1 MMSEKKDVLAK
12 LERLKKM
19 REEVEARRLKYEAEL
34 QEARKDTESFIPK
47 LKEDLADIDAKITA
61 LQQER
66 SGILEQLKEF
76 GEKVGGKGLG
86 KAREGGKRSQFK
98 DMIRAVGVGAVITN
112 DDITETLGSSSGFVG
127 MIVSEN
133 IKEGL
138 IQRVEAG
145 KYKVVAL
152 P

>member
-1 MMSEKKDVLAK
+1 MAEKSDVLEKMAK
-12 LERLKKM
+12 LKKM
-19 REEVEARRLKYEAEL
+19 REDIEARRLKYQAEF
-34 QEARKDTESFIPK
+34 QEVKKYAEDFIPK
-47 LKEDLADIDAKITA
+47 LKGDLEAVDAKIA
-61 LQQER
+61 ELQKER

-98 DMIRAVGVGAVITN
+98 DMLRAVGVGAVITN
-112 DDITETLGSSSGFVG
+112 DDIEETLGSASGFVG